1 MGEQPEAESYLG
13 AYVFFVIFIV
23 LGSFFVLNLFV
34 GVIIDNFN
42 SLKRKVNSQGPH
54 SNGHVKILA
63 PAQPEIQLDKFPFG
77 FPFFASKEVRDK
89 GN

>member
-1 MGEQPEAESYLG
+1 MNEQPEDESNLG

-42 SLKRKVNSQGPH
+42 SLKRKVMKLNSSFNLVLP
-54 SNGHVKILA
+54 
-63 PAQPEIQLDKFPFG
+63 
-77 FPFFASKEVRDK
+77 
-89 GN
+89 